1 MRKVLLLIGLLT
13 SSLGLSAQ
21 ESIVTVGTSLDY
33 GKQFTI
39 SAEPVEGDS
48 IFIDFGDGT
57 KVKKGTKT
65 SWGTTTNVEG
75 KVLGNTIKIYGA
87 LKSLEVNNDSVTS
100 LSFTGQKTLKRLTAS
115 NNLLTYGNT
124 DLSGLDNLTS
134 LTLNSN
140 KIEMLDLM
148 AFNQLESLYI
158 NDNPKLSTVVF
169 ADDNQL
175 TTISMNNCDIVH
187 FYEKKM
193 PKLQY
198 LSIENGS
205 LTDIVIGDNY
215 PKLFSLDLDG
225 NRDISEI
232 NVSKCPELEV
242 LRLSNTKVSELNL
255 WSTPSLRTLDVD
267 HTAISK
273 LSLDN
278 NKLIQDLNVS
288 NTAIKK
294 LDVSKLSRLR
304 NITIDSTKIA
314 RLNLTGKIY
323 LSNVSAKNTN
333 IEFLDMH
340 DEYGYNGLKSLD
352 LRNNLM
358 MTPQTLNFTFAAMPS
373 HNGNSRWTNVLI
385 DGIPGAQTS
394 NTGLI
399 TDDEENYY
407 KVDVKGD
414 NSASM
419 TPVNLTQE
427 KADNGTV
434 TLTQVGTDLNTWS
447 TVAGTVVPGYPI
459 SVSAQPAEG
468 FKYAGIN
475 VNGRLVEDTIFV
487 VSATATVKPV
497 FVSAIDPTITL
508 TVSKGTEQQYFLAAD
523 NDNTDITIDW
533 GNGQPVSYTIGKGK
547 KSIAKE
553 DGTEGT
559 TVTIKGKVTYADFS
573 SYPGFGVDN
582 EISAIDITKNDSLRG
597 LKTYMN
603 EISTLNVSNEPN
615 LEDLDCSYSELDE
628 LDLTHNPK
636 LKELSAY
643 GNYLEELDLSQQKEL
658 VDVDLKGNSL
668 SDINFGA
675 TENIESLTLSN
686 NYITDIDVTG
696 MPKLVKL
703 NVDGNDIT
711 SLNVTNNKELAE
723 LSASGN
729 KLTSLHL
736 ANNAKLTSLIVK
748 NNQLEGLDLS
758 NQKYLSMIYVGG
770 NGWDACTLNDFYYSL
785 NEWNEFET
793 SYGGTGNTLW
803 VTENGSKNEN
813 DAEQAESDIAVAKGW
828 KVNTTGNGSGCDQ
841 AYITILPTDN
851 GTVTL
856 YDADNNEVKSGS
868 KVNKNTTMRLV
879 ATPAENYKVESA
891 KANGKDIANNQF
903 TVTKA
908 TDVVVKFTITTSIN
922 GAQTETATVEGGS
935 HELIFSTGHAT
946 TATVCAINGAIA
958 FKGIIDGTQAISVPA
973 GIYIVTINGT
983 TQKVLV
989 K

>member
-1 MRKVLLLIGLLT
+1 MRKALLLIGLLT
-13 SSLGLSAQ
+13 SALGLSAQ
-21 ESIVTVGTSLDY
+21 ESMVTVGTSLDY

-39 SAEPVEGDS
+39 SAEPVEGDT
-48 IFIDFGDGT
+48 IIVDFGDGT
-57 KVKKGTKT
+57 KVKKSTKT
-65 SWGTTTNVEG
+65 AWGTTANVEG
-75 KVLGNTIKIYGA
+75 KLLGNTVKIYGA
-87 LKSLEVNNDSVTS
+87 LKSLEVNKDSVTS

-115 NNLLTYGNT
+115 NNLLTYENT
-124 DLSGLDNLTS
+124 DLSGLDSLTS
-134 LTLNSN
+134 LTLNNN
-140 KIEMLDLM
+140 KIVMLNLM
-148 AFNQLESLYI
+148 AFKQLESFYI
-158 NDNPKLSTVVF
+158 SDNPTLSTVVF

-175 TTISMNNCDIVH
+175 TTIEMNNCDIVH
-187 FYEKKM
+187 FYEKSM
-193 PKLQY
+193 PKLQH

-205 LTDIVIGDNY
+205 LQDIVIDNYY

-232 NVSKCPELEV
+232 NVSECPELEV
-242 LRLSNTKVSELNL
+242 LRLTNTKVSDLNL
-255 WSTPSLRTLDVD
+255 VNNPSLRTLAVA
-267 HTAISK
+267 HTALSK

-294 LDVSKLSRLR
+294 LDVSKLARLR
-304 NITIDSTKIA
+304 NITIDSTEIA
-314 RLNLTGKIY
+314 RLDLTGKIY
-323 LSNVSAKNTN
+323 LANVSAKNTN

-373 HNGNSRWTNVLI
+373 HNGESRWTNVQI
-385 DGIPGAQTS
+385 DGIPGAETS
-394 NTGLI
+394 NTELI
-399 TDDEENYY
+399 TDDYSNYY
-407 KVDVKGD
+407 KVDVEGD

-419 TPVNLTQE
+419 SPVTLTQE
-427 KADNGTV
+427 STDNGTV
-434 TLTQVGTDLNTWS
+434 TLTQMGTDLNTWS
-447 TVAGTVVPGYPI
+447 PVTGTVVPGYPV

-468 FKYAGIN
+468 FKYAGIT

-487 VSATATVKPV
+487 VSAAATVKPV
-497 FVSAIDPTITL
+497 FVSAIEPTITL
-508 TVSKGTEQQYFLAAD
+508 TVSKGAEQQYFLAAD
-523 NDNTDITIDW
+523 NDNTNITVDW
-533 GNGQPVSYTIGKGK
+533 GDGQPVSYTIGKGK

-553 DGTEGT
+553 DGTTGT

-573 SYPGFGVDN
+573 SYPAFGVDN
-582 EISAIDITKNDSLRG
+582 GITAIDITKNDSLRG

-603 EISTLNVSNEPN
+603 EISTLNVGNEPN

-643 GNYLEELDLSQQKEL
+643 GNYIEELDLSNQKDL
-658 VDVDLKGNSL
+658 VNVDLKGNSL
-668 SDINFGA
+668 SDINFGGTA
-675 TENIESLTLSN
+675 NIESLTLNN

-711 SLNVTNNKELAE
+711 SLDVTNNKELEE
-723 LSASGN
+723 LSASNN
-729 KLTSLHL
+729 KLTSLNL
-736 ANNAKLTSLIVK
+736 ANNAKLTSLNVK

-758 NQKYLSMIYVGG
+758 NQKSLSMIYVGG

-785 NEWNEFET
+785 NEWKEFQ
-793 SYGGTGNTLW
+793 SAYGGTGNTLW

-813 DAEQAESDIAVAKGW
+813 DAEHAESDIAVAKGW
-828 KVNTTGNGSGCDQ
+828 KVNTTGDGSGCDQ

-868 KVNKNTTMRLV
+868 KVKKNSTVRLV
-879 ATPAENYKVESA
+879 ATPAEGYNIASA
-891 KANGKDIANNQF
+891 KANGKDITNNQF

-908 TDVVVKFTITTSIN
+908 TDVAVKFTVATSIN
-922 GAQTETATVEGGS
+922 GTQAETVTVEGGS
-935 HELIFSTGHAT
+935 HELIFTAGRAT
-946 TATVCAINGAIA
+946 AATVCTINGTVA
-958 FKGIIDGTQAISVPA
+958 FNGIIDGTQAISVPA
-973 GIYIVTINGT
+973 GIYIVTVNGT

-989 K
+989 R